1 MGLAYTEERWAVGL
15 HAMRARRIAKGTTL
29 PILVAGSDLI
39 QGSGLILDW
48 TGMQGSAPALEQR
61 FEERV
66 GVLVRQLI
74 YTGTL
79 GVVGSGDRDALL
91 DGVSPGQALLGRLMW
106 PITRRLMVSGMNA
119 RPALVPELE
128 HKIIAE
134 LDWFEDELAGRQH
147 LIGDKFGR
155 ADLTA
160 ASLLAP
166 LARPSACPLYRNVRT
181 PERLEQVLTRWRA
194 RRSLQW
200 VEEIYAKYRHSTIGQ
215 ADQHKL
221 PHAFPTLV

>member
-1 MGLAYTEERWAVGL
+1 MGLAYTEERWAVGV

-29 PILVAGSDLI
+29 PILVAGSDL
-39 QGSGLILDW
+39 
-48 TGMQGSAPALEQR
+48 
-61 FEERV
+61 
-66 GVLVRQLI
+66 
-74 YTGTL
+74 
-79 GVVGSGDRDALL
+79 
-91 DGVSPGQALLGRLMW
+91 
-106 PITRRLMVSGMNA
+106 TRRLMVAGMNA

-128 HKIIAE
+128 QKITAE
-134 LDWFEDELAGRQH
+134 LDWFGDQLAGRQH

-200 VEEIYAKYRHSTIGQ
+200 VEDIYAKYRHSTIGQ